1 MAAPH
6 ALIAGAGIGG
16 LSAAIGLAKIGWRVS
31 LFEKAPV
38 LEEAGAG
45 LQLSPNASSIL
56 RRFGVLSRLEGQ
68 ALAPQATEIRRAA
81 DGALLATVPLAE
93 AEHRWGAPYLLA
105 HRADLQRALLD
116 TAATFPQIT
125 LQTGLEACGFHNSDK
140 SVTLLLSDGLRT
152 LEVAGDILIGAD
164 GSRSRLRQK
173 LLGLSGDDRRFSRL
187 AAWRALID
195 AELVAPSLRGKIS
208 TLWLGPHAHIVQYPL
223 RGGSVINLVAVM
235 AEASPIPGQ
244 DIWSCPGDPDVIA
257 QHFAGWAKPVRDLI
271 AVAPKWHKWPLFDCE
286 PFAGWTKGRVALLGD
301 AAHAMLPFL
310 AQGAAQAIEDA
321 AAISHALASKADV
334 GAALRSYAE
343 ARQARAGLV
352 QKKSRSQGKI
362 YHLSGPAAFA
372 RDLALRA
379 LGGRRLADRHAWLY
393 GTGLD

>member
-16 LSAAIGLAKIGWRVS
+16 LSAAIGLARNGWRVS
-31 LFEKAPV
+31 LFEKAPA
-38 LEEAGAG
+38 LEEVGAG

-56 RRFGVLSRLEGQ
+56 RRFDVLSRLEGQ
-68 ALAPQATEIRRAA
+68 GLAPQATEIRRAA
-81 DGALLATVPLAE
+81 DGVLLARVPLAE

-116 TAATFPQIT
+116 TAATYPQIT
-125 LQTGLEACGFHNSDK
+125 LQTGLEARGFLDSDK
-140 SVTLLLSDGLRT
+140 GVAVLLSDGSRSF
-152 LEVAGDILIGAD
+152 ECAGDCLIGAD

-173 LLGLSGDDRRFSRL
+173 LLGLTGDDRRFSRL
-187 AAWRALID
+187 AAWRALIG

-208 TLWLGPHAHIVQYPL
+208 TLWLGPQAHIVHYPL

-235 AEASPIPGQ
+235 AEASPFPGQ
-244 DIWSCPGDPDVIA
+244 DIWSSPGDPALVA
-257 QHFAGWAKPVRDLI
+257 QHFAGWARPVRDLI
-271 AVAPKWHKWPLFDCE
+271 AVAPNWHKWPLFDRE

-321 AAISHALASKADV
+321 DALSQALVSKADV
-334 GAALRSYAE
+334 AAALRSYAG

-352 QKKSRSQGKI
+352 QKKSRTQGKI
-362 YHLSGPAAFA
+362 YHLSGPAAIA
-372 RDLALRA
+372 RDFALRA
-379 LGGRRLADRHAWLY
+379 LGGRRLAERHAWLY
-393 GTGLD
+393 GTD